1 MERTADR
8 NFPGDVTKQNRE
20 PGMSRF
26 FEKLFP
32 DETLQKVI
40 IFLSTALSELQL
52 CRLTLSCLEVMFI
65 ARLAK
70 AVQEKTKNAHALK
83 TQST

>member
-1 MERTADR
+1 MERTVDR
-8 NFPGDVTKQNRE
+8 NSHNDATKQNRE
-20 PGMSRF
+20 SEMSRF
-26 FEKLFP
+26 FEA

-52 CRLTLSCLEVMFI
+52 CRLTLSCLEVMVI

-70 AVQEKTKNAHALK
+70 AVEEKMKNAHALK
-83 TQST
+83 TKST